1 MEESGVQLLCFELC
15 GEKFA
20 FNLDNLVEIVRIQP
34 GEITPW
40 YSPVPI
46 IRGKWNYRGQ
56 TLCVID
62 MREFFGLETPAATR
76 MQEAGT
82 HDLEQERGTKSIL
95 VVMIQNRLFGML
107 TDRVLQMQPL
117 IQYYEYPA
125 LISTLPRRYFAG
137 ISMREAE
144 LVLLLAIEDFVRD
157 YEWETLSQEL
167 PASVESSLASVA

>member
-20 FNLDNLVEIVRIQP
+20 FNLDSLVEIVRIQP
-34 GEITPW
+34 GELMPW

-46 IRGKWNYRGQ
+46 IRGMWNYRGQ
-56 TLCVID
+56 SLCVID
-62 MREFFGLETPAATR
+62 VREFFGLETPAATR

-82 HDLEQERGTKSIL
+82 YDLEQERGTKSML
-95 VVMIQNRLFGML
+95 VVAIRNRLFGLL
-107 TDRVLQMQPL
+107 TDKVLQMQPL

-125 LISTLPRRYFAG
+125 LVSTLPRRYFAG

-157 YEWETLSQEL
+157 YEWDILAEELNAQAEL
-167 PASVESSLASVA
+167 PLASAA

>member
-1 MEESGVQLLCFELC
+1 MEETGVQLLCFELC

-20 FNLDNLVEIVRIQP
+20 FNLDYLVEIVRIQP
-34 GEITPW
+34 GEITLW

-46 IRGKWNYRGQ
+46 IRGKWDYRGQ
-56 TLCVID
+56 LLCIID
-62 MREFFGLETPAATR
+62 VREFFELETPAAKR

-95 VVMIQNRLFGML
+95 VVSIQNRLFGLL

-117 IQYYEYPA
+117 MQYYEYPA
-125 LISTLPRRYFAG
+125 LVSTLPRRYFAG

-157 YEWETLSQEL
+157 YEWDILSEEL
-167 PASVESSLASVA
+167 QAESSLASAA